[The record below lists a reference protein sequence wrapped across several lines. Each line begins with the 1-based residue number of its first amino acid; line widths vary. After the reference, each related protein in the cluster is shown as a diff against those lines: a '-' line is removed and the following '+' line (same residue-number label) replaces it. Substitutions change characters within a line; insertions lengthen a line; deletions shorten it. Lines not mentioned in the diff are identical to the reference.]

1 MQIKYLFQK
10 LKGTR
15 TYKPVMIAGLVG
27 VSALLVWGSAKVAQ
41 NISNSDDV
49 YIPPVDIE
57 NSTQYELEDMYL
69 SGNARNGT
77 KVSILR
83 DESDQVEATG
93 YDNGTELIATGQDTT
108 DMNLSNAASM
118 DELEYN
124 ITKGILTELNR
135 DMVNGSVSDDQLN
148 QISNK
153 YDVSISELQRL
164 IEQYQKENDSDTAKI
179 KSEIGMSEQ
188 QLKKL
193 IEQLRTTVESNL
205 KNVDNKVTNATTT
218 ANKASSDAASAA
230 NKANN
235 AQGTA
240 NKANQNATSAA
251 NNAVAAGK
259 KADTAN
265 TVAENADKNAKSAND
280 KADKANSSAQSAS
293 EKADKASS
301 SADKANNRLDKIESK
316 AETAGNV
323 EGTYDSNTNTLTIT
337 LTR

>member
-15 TYKPVMIAGLVG
+15 IYKPVMIAGLVG

-148 QISNK
+148 QITNK
-153 YDVSISELQRL
+153 YDVSINELQKM
-164 IEQYQKENDSDTAKI
+164 IEKYQKENTSDTTKI

-193 IEQLRTTVESNL
+193 IEQLRTSVNTNIKS
-205 KNVDNKVTNATTT
+205 VDNKVTNAAAA
-218 ANKASSDAASAA
+218 ANKASSDAATAS
-230 NKANN
+230 NKA
-235 AQGTA
+235 GTA
-240 NKANQNATSAA
+240 QTTADKASQNATNAANSASAA
-251 NNAVAAGK
+251 DK
-259 KADTAN
+259 KASAASTA
-265 TVAENADKNAKSAND
+265 AETADKNAKTASD
-280 KADKANSSAQSAS
+280 KADKASAAVSDANKRIDNV
-293 EKADKASS
+293 EK
-301 SADKANNRLDKIESK
+301 
-316 AETAGNV
+316 TAGNV
-323 EGTYDSNTNTLTIT
+323 KGTYDSNTNTLTIT
-337 LTR
+337 FTK

>member
-15 TYKPVMIAGLVG
+15 IYKPVMIAGLVG
-27 VSALLVWGSAKVAQ
+27 VSTFLVWGSAKVAQ

-148 QISNK
+148 QITNK
-153 YDVSISELQRL
+153 YDVSINELQKM
-164 IEQYQKENDSDTAKI
+164 IEKYQKENTSDTTKI

-193 IEQLRTTVESNL
+193 IEQLRTSVNTNIKS
-205 KNVDNKVTNATTT
+205 VDNKVTNAAAA
-218 ANKASSDAASAA
+218 ANKASSDAATAS
-230 NKANN
+230 NKA
-235 AQGTA
+235 GTA
-240 NKANQNATSAA
+240 QTTADKASQNATNAANSASAA
-251 NNAVAAGK
+251 DK
-259 KADTAN
+259 KASAASTA
-265 TVAENADKNAKSAND
+265 AETADKNAKTASD
-280 KADKANSSAQSAS
+280 KADKASAAVSDANKRIDNV
-293 EKADKASS
+293 EK
-301 SADKANNRLDKIESK
+301 
-316 AETAGNV
+316 TAGNV
-323 EGTYDSNTNTLTIT
+323 KGTYDSNTNTLTIT
-337 LTR
+337 FTK

>member
-15 TYKPVMIAGLVG
+15 IYKPVMIAGLVG

-41 NISNSDDV
+41 NMSNSDDV

-148 QISNK
+148 QITNK
-153 YDVSISELQRL
+153 YDVSINELQKM
-164 IEQYQKENDSDTAKI
+164 IEKYQKENTSDTTKI

-193 IEQLRTTVESNL
+193 IEQLRTSVNTNIKS
-205 KNVDNKVTNATTT
+205 VDNKVTNAAAA
-218 ANKASSDAASAA
+218 ANKASSDAATAS
-230 NKANN
+230 NKA
-235 AQGTA
+235 GTA
-240 NKANQNATSAA
+240 QTTADKASQNATNAANSASAA
-251 NNAVAAGK
+251 DK
-259 KADTAN
+259 KASAASTA
-265 TVAENADKNAKSAND
+265 AEAADKKASAASTAAETADKNAKTASD
-280 KADKANSSAQSAS
+280 KADKASAAVSDANKRIDNV
-293 EKADKASS
+293 EK
-301 SADKANNRLDKIESK
+301 
-316 AETAGNV
+316 TAGNV
-323 EGTYDSNTNTLTIT
+323 KGTYDSNTNTLTIT
-337 LTR
+337 FTK

>member
-15 TYKPVMIAGLVG
+15 IYKPVMIAGLVG

-148 QISNK
+148 QITNK
-153 YDVSISELQRL
+153 YDVSINELQKM
-164 IEQYQKENDSDTAKI
+164 IEKYQKENTSDTTKI

-193 IEQLRTTVESNL
+193 IEQLRTSVNTNIKS
-205 KNVDNKVTNATTT
+205 VDNKVTNAAAA
-218 ANKASSDAASAA
+218 ANKASSDAATAS
-230 NKANN
+230 NKA
-235 AQGTA
+235 GTA
-240 NKANQNATSAA
+240 QTTADKASQNATNAANSASAA
-251 NNAVAAGK
+251 DK
-259 KADTAN
+259 KASAASTA
-265 TVAENADKNAKSAND
+265 ASAADKKAKTASD
-280 KADKANSSAQSAS
+280 KADKASAAVSDANKRIDNV
-293 EKADKASS
+293 EK
-301 SADKANNRLDKIESK
+301 
-316 AETAGNV
+316 TAGNV
-323 EGTYDSNTNTLTIT
+323 KGTYDSNTNTLTIT
-337 LTR
+337 FTK